1 MKKGGKLCQ
10 RLTVVALSVGTGFHF
25 SEPYI
30 KVLAALVTCSTF
42 AETIASR
49 STKAAVEPAP
59 SEPKFLGQKRRLLQE
74 VWCFIFILRSLNTF
88 SKVHDYYV
96 LRKYPAPVGNKT
108 KHEKK
113 VVSSKLHIVLLSQP
127 ASLGERSSGCYACWN
142 KKKAVYDK
150 PNLAWFRFLVF
161 QKSSFAKNKTR
172 FGSWLGRV
180 RSLTTFPFVERKS
193 PWRSDNAHQK
203 TCNLSLPAV
212 DRIEKGNFQIRF
224 GIPRQLKR
232 RKKEMERDNWEH
244 RLKTGSVLVLF
255 NKEVKPHLAITF
267 SLSFVIRVF
276 EFFLPVS
283 FHLSIFRY
291 HLHIFWYLQRARKGQ
306 GNNICFVHWNCRVS
320 DFEIGKRTGT
330 RTPDRFVE
338 TGSIFSLKTE
348 LLGREDQQTKKR
360 KKKEIE

>member
-1 MKKGGKLCQ
+1 M
-10 RLTVVALSVGTGFHF
+10 
-25 SEPYI
+25 
-30 KVLAALVTCSTF
+30 
-42 AETIASR
+42 
-49 STKAAVEPAP
+49 
-59 SEPKFLGQKRRLLQE
+59 
-74 VWCFIFILRSLNTF
+74 
-88 SKVHDYYV
+88 
-96 LRKYPAPVGNKT
+96 
-108 KHEKK
+108 
-113 VVSSKLHIVLLSQP
+113 
-127 ASLGERSSGCYACWN
+127 
-142 KKKAVYDK
+142 YDK

-193 PWRSDNAHQK
+193 PWRSDNEHQK

-224 GIPRQLKR
+224 GIRRQLKR
-232 RKKEMERDNWEH
+232 RKKQMERDNWEH

-267 SLSFVIRVF
+267 SLSFVF
-276 EFFLPVS
+276 EYLNSSYMF
-283 FHLSIFRY
+283 LSIFPSSGI
-291 HLHIFWYLQRARKGQ
+291 IFTSSGTYKGQ

-348 LLGREDQQTKKR
+348 LLGREDQQTKKYLKKT
-360 KKKEIE
+360 KKKGDRVGKRQASLLQRPIGVQTWQNSIR